1 MAEGRSIDPLAK
13 RETLEL
19 VRAYY
24 RIRNPQVRHGILALA
39 TALGQA
45 LHETAGTTVAG
56 ARSS

>member
-1 MAEGRSIDPLAK
+1 
-13 RETLEL
+13 L